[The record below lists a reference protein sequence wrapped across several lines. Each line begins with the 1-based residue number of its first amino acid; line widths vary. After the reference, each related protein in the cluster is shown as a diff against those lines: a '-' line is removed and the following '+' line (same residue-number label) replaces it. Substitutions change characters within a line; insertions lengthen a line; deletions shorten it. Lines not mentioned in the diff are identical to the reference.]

1 MSYYSGKLGCLS
13 PESERPVI
21 HEGDNTYSGKKLL
34 TWQTLESL
42 DIRYTVSS
50 KNDEARMCPL
60 RAEEGVLKLSM
71 SKAGNTG
78 LWVGWAGG

>member
-1 MSYYSGKLGCLS
+1 MDDTVRGKNVKFS
-13 PESERPVI
+13 I
-21 HEGDNTYSGKKLL
+21 KH
-34 TWQTLESL
+34 L

-78 LWVGWAGG
+78 LWVGWAGGV